1 MFEQLQKGVKV
12 RDGNM
17 NPGSFNSTMLS
28 QPMSL
33 TQTAIGYQINDTNV
47 SQPLATGMD

>member
-1 MFEQLQKGVKV
+1 MQKGVKV

-17 NPGSFNSTMLS
+17 NPTSFNSTMLS

-33 TQTAIGYQINDTNV
+33 TQTAIGYQINDTNAE
-47 SQPLATGMD
+47 QPMDSRMG